1 MRKKMILFL
10 ILINVIS
17 AIAISNP
24 HVIAETTSWPIAHAN
39 NHMTGATDSGPMG
52 NNIKQLWQ
60 YSVMPPII
68 TSPIMAEGK
77 LYFSSCAR
85 YAKDDKYNIASLV
98 CLDAETGAKIWENKL
113 NGWGLPFGSPS
124 YEGGNIFI
132 GTTSHV
138 KEADEKTF
146 KDQYMYCLD
155 AKTGKEK
162 WSFCTEGPV
171 ITGATP
177 QNGSLYFSVFT
188 YKQSFELFKLE
199 IATGRRLW
207 SQILPDFVA
216 SDSITADDDM
226 IFFTCGDGMVYAI
239 ETLKGKILWKTKIT
253 STQKLLS
260 CVIVDGNN
268 LYAGSYDNNLYCLE
282 RKTGVVKWKFDA
294 RFPIMCT
301 PALSENKLV
310 FATFDEEKF
319 KQGEYGRSKLIC
331 VNTDGKKLWETDAEF
346 GSQSSPSISN
356 GKIYAYYGSGNL
368 AVLNLK
374 DGSSIYKEKINTLS
388 TCSPAIAEGKVAFV
402 DWDGVVR
409 CYAESVLEPKEID
422 FAEIEPGSTEKIEAK
437 ISNTS
442 GVETTYKISDKNG
455 SWYSIDRTEIKVRPG
470 SEATVTF
477 SINPER
483 YKPGEILKGDFQ
495 LSFGSRKTKVYV
507 TANIKNIDSSQ
518 SCPAWGMSGANSSH
532 SNFMPASCG
541 PVSSS
546 MLLKWK
552 APLEKDNAITTTIC
566 SFDDKLFVSESSVLK
581 GSVSC
586 LTQSTGR
593 RIWSTKVEGVSDTS
607 IATNGK
613 MVYVGND
620 MGLKSLD
627 ANSGFEKWSFRT
639 KYSKD
644 GMVKFHPKPILVGNK
659 VIFGAADSYCY
670 TLDSETGRKIWDF
683 KLDGSVMMSPCAS
696 GKMVFVG
703 SSSSQTLFGLDIRTG
718 YSLWDTKLDGNLDAY
733 PSYANEKVF
742 ISTALG
748 QFENDSTK
756 GKVHCLDA
764 MTGKILWSKE
774 TKARI
779 NSSITI
785 AGANIYFGSKDGSVY
800 ALSTD
805 TGESLWSFATSGKI
819 LSSPVFCKE
828 MLFVTSMD
836 GFLYVVSS
844 YNGKLLSK
852 FNLDA
857 ECIHTPVVAN
867 GLVFTLNGKREL
879 TCHSE
884 DPDSEPTSIKVY
896 YPTSIVEVG
905 QKIQIQTEMT
915 DKKGEK
921 VMGFKLNWEVEPS
934 DIGKIDQYGV
944 FEALSVGQ
952 CKITASYS
960 SISSSMELEVVE
972 KLLPIFD
979 KVIDFGTVAENEE
992 KQAQFNIKNLSFK
1005 PVTVSLKTEADWFR
1019 IEGETS
1025 FDIAPGTTK
1034 KVDIVLVAANIT
1046 AGSRKQSKIQIE
1058 WPDGSG
1064 TVNVKMVCKGLQFS
1078 RENFDFGE
1086 VQSGSAPEKTLVISN
1101 SSSLRFTVKSSVK
1114 AKWLII
1120 EPQTQDIEPG
1130 DDGIFKIKIDT
1141 LQTEA
1146 QKTLESEA
1154 IFDWTTGSMALPV
1167 KVFVVGD
1174 NTPPALIV
1182 DAIPELL
1189 NAETA
1194 TVTGSTEK
1202 GASVTVN
1209 GKPATVT
1216 GDRFKA
1222 EIKLQSAPSRTQIKV
1237 LAQDK
1242 SGNKTEVKREAINVF
1257 KTIIAMKIGSD
1268 KMHIFGKEMPINPP
1282 PMVIKGSTFV
1292 PLRSVGDAFGASIDY
1307 NAQKKEITISLWE
1320 KIILLTI
1327 GSDMAVINGNEVQV
1341 KPPPQIVSGKT
1352 MVPLRFIAEAF
1363 GAQVEYEASSKT
1375 ITITLEKRP

>member
-1 MRKKMILFL
+1 MKKKIVSFL
-10 ILINVIS
+10 LLLNVIS
-17 AIAISNP
+17 AFAIHNP
-24 HVIAETTSWPIAHAN
+24 HVIAETASWPIAHAN
-39 NHMTGATDSGPMG
+39 NRMTGATDSGPMG

-60 YSVMPPII
+60 FSVIPPII
-68 TSPIMAEGK
+68 ASPIMAEGK

-113 NGWGLPFGSPS
+113 NGWGMPFGSPS
-124 YEGGNIFI
+124 YDSGNIFI
-132 GTTSHV
+132 GTTPHV
-138 KEADEKTF
+138 KEVDEKPF
-146 KDQYMYCLD
+146 KDQHMYCFD

-162 WSFCTEGPV
+162 WSFGTEGPV

-177 QNGSLYFSVFT
+177 LNGSLYFCVLT
-188 YKQSFELFKLE
+188 YKGSFELFKLE

-207 SQILPDFVA
+207 SQILSGFVA
-216 SDSITADDDM
+216 SDSITAEDDM
-226 IFFTCGDGMVYAI
+226 IFFTCSDGMVYAI

-253 STQKLLS
+253 ATQKLLS
-260 CVIVDGNN
+260 CVVADANS

-294 RFPIMCT
+294 SYPIMCT
-301 PALSENKLV
+301 PALSESKLV
-310 FATFDEEKF
+310 FTTFDEEKY
-319 KQGEYGRSKLIC
+319 KQGEHGRSKLFC
-331 VNTDGKKLWETDAEF
+331 VNTDGKKLWEIDAEF

-388 TCSPAIAEGKVAFV
+388 TCSPAIVEGKVAFV

-422 FAEIEPGSTEKIEAK
+422 FAEVELGNQEKIEAK

-442 GVETTYKISDKNG
+442 GVETVYEISEKNG
-455 SWYSIDRTEIKVRPG
+455 SWFSIDRTEIKVKPG
-470 SEATVTF
+470 SQATVTF
-477 SINPER
+477 SIVPER
-483 YKPGEILKGDFQ
+483 CSPGEILKGDFL
-495 LSFGSRKTKVYV
+495 LSFGSRKTKIYV
-507 TANIKNIDSSQ
+507 TANVKNNDSDQ
-518 SCPAWGMSGANSSH
+518 FCPAWGMYGANSSH

-552 APLEKDNAITTTIC
+552 VPLEKDNAIMTTIC
-566 SFDDKLFVSESSVLK
+566 SFDNKLFVSESSVLK
-581 GSVSC
+581 GNVSC

-593 RIWSTKVEGVSDTS
+593 RIWTTKIEGVSDTS

-620 MGLKSLD
+620 MGLKCLD

-639 KYSKD
+639 KFSKD
-644 GMVKFHPKPILVGNK
+644 GMTMFHPKPILIGNK
-659 VIFGAADSYCY
+659 VIFGTADSYCY
-670 TLDSETGRKIWDF
+670 ALDSETGRKIWDF
-683 KLDGSVMMSPCAS
+683 KLDGSIMMSPCAS

-703 SSSSQTLFGLDIRTG
+703 SLSGQTLFGLDIRTG
-718 YSLWDTKLDGNLDAY
+718 YSLWNTKLDGNLDAY
-733 PSYANEKVF
+733 PSYANEKVY

-748 QFENDSTK
+748 QFDNDSTK
-756 GKVHCLDA
+756 GRAYCLDA
-764 MTGKILWSKE
+764 KTGKILWSKE

-800 ALSTD
+800 AFNGD
-805 TGESLWSFATSGKI
+805 TGESIWSFATSGKI

-844 YNGKLLSK
+844 YDGKLLSK
-852 FNLDA
+852 FNLED
-857 ECIHTPVVAN
+857 ECLHTPVVVN
-867 GLVFTLNGKREL
+867 GMVFTLNGKREL
-879 TCHSE
+879 TCHFE

-905 QKIQIQTEMT
+905 QKIQLQTEMI

-921 VMGFKLNWEVEPS
+921 AMGFKLNWEVEPPEV
-934 DIGKIDQYGV
+934 GKIDQFGV

-960 SISSSMELEVVE
+960 SISGSMELEVVE

-979 KVIDFGTVAENEE
+979 KVVDFGTVAENEE
-992 KQAQFNIKNLSFK
+992 KQAQLNIKNLSFK
-1005 PVTVSLKTEADWFR
+1005 PVAITLKNDADWFS
-1019 IEGETS
+1019 IEGESS
-1025 FDIAPGTTK
+1025 FEVAPSSVK
-1034 KVDIVLVAANIT
+1034 IVNLALVTANIT
-1046 AGSRKQSKIQIE
+1046 AGSRKHSIIQIE
-1058 WPDGSG
+1058 WPGGSEAIE
-1064 TVNVKMVCKGLQFS
+1064 VKMTCKGLQFS
-1078 RENFDFGE
+1078 RESFDFGE
-1086 VQSGSAPEKTLVISN
+1086 VQEGSAPEKTLVISN
-1101 SSSLRFTVKSSVK
+1101 NSSLRFTVKSLAM

-1120 EPQTQDIEPG
+1120 EPQTLDIAPR

-1141 LQTEA
+1141 LQAEA
-1146 QKTLESEA
+1146 QKTIESEA
-1154 IFDWTTGSMALPV
+1154 IFDWGTGSMSLPV

-1174 NTPPALIV
+1174 NTPPALNV

-1194 TVTGSTEK
+1194 TITGVTEK

-1209 GKPATVT
+1209 GIPATIT

-1237 LAQDK
+1237 VAQDK
-1242 SGNKTEVKREAINVF
+1242 SGNKTEVKKEVVNVF

-1268 KMHIFGKEMPINPP
+1268 KMYIFGKEMPINPP
-1282 PMVIKGSTFV
+1282 PTVIKGSTFV

-1307 NAQKKEITISLWE
+1307 NAQKKEITISFWE
-1320 KIILLTI
+1320 KIIMLTI
-1327 GSDMAVINGNEVQV
+1327 GSDKAVINGNEVQV